1 MSVRRAII
9 ATTTLDA
16 HNERMT
22 LECLEGLVAQIKSHT
37 ILMNI
42 EHDPRI
48 PPVGRIIT
56 GKIVPLENDEYGV
69 EAEIELFDEE
79 SKFIDQFK
87 DRPLRCDDEFPLN
100 SIRIGFDRN
109 FDNTDDRKIIS
120 EISDVFHSKPQ
131 YQVKKALD
139 PISILEIGGGFV
151 VGCIAAGF
159 FSQIGADGYTVI
171 KEKIKALFSSEKIGE
186 KERLLELSFSVV
198 NGEKNVN
205 FKLILTNPTSTEID
219 YIFDSGLGI
228 FDKIVQAHF
237 SAEGDY
243 KLVVFEFNNG
253 TFIPKYAVMND
264 GSTYYPKER

>member
-1 MSVRRAII
+1 MSIVKAII
-9 ATTTLDA
+9 ASTTLDA
-16 HNERMT
+16 HNEKMSK
-22 LECLEGLVAQIKSHT
+22 ECLEGLVDQITSHT

-48 PPVGRIIT
+48 PPVGRIIS
-56 GKIVPLENDEYGV
+56 GKIVQLDNKEYGV

-79 SKFIDQFK
+79 SKLVEQFK

-100 SIRIGFDRN
+100 SIRIGYDRN

-120 EISDVFHSKPQ
+120 EISDIFHSKPQ

-139 PISILEIGGGFV
+139 PISILEIGGGFI

-159 FSQIGADGYTVI
+159 FGQIGADGYDIV
-171 KEKIKALFSSEKIGE
+171 KERIKALFSTDKIGE
-186 KERLLELSFSVV
+186 KERLLELSFSVI

-205 FKLILTNPTSTEID
+205 FKVILTNPTSSEID
-219 YIFDSGLGI
+219 YIFNSGLAV
-228 FDKIVQAHF
+228 FDKIVEAHF
-237 SAEGDY
+237 SAERDY
-243 KLVVFEFNNG
+243 KLVVFEYKNEQ
-253 TFIPKYAVMND
+253 FISKYAVMND

>member
-1 MSVRRAII
+1 MSTVRAII
-9 ATTTLDA
+9 AATTLDA

-37 ILMNI
+37 ILMNV

-56 GKIVPLENDEYGV
+56 GKIVPLENNEYGV

-79 SKFIDQFK
+79 SKLVAQFK

-100 SIRIGFDRN
+100 SLRIAYDRN
-109 FDNTDDRKIIS
+109 FDNADDRRIVS
-120 EISDVFHSKPQ
+120 EISDLLHSKPH
-131 YQVKKALD
+131 YQVKKSLD

-151 VGCIAAGF
+151 IGCIAAGF
-159 FSQIGADGYTVI
+159 LGQIGADGYTLI
-171 KEKIKALFSSEKIGE
+171 KEKIKALFSTEKIGE

-205 FKLILTNPTSTEID
+205 FKLILTNPTSSEID
-219 YIFDSGLGI
+219 YIFDSGFGI
-228 FDKIVQAHF
+228 FDKIVEAHF
-237 SAEGDY
+237 SAERDY
-243 KLVVFEFNNG
+243 KLIVFEFKNG
-253 TFIPKYAVMND
+253 QFIPKYAVMGD